1 MGVKNR
7 IVHGAIQDPRLSYT
21 AVENTSRTS
30 MENSSDV
37 SFGIYLAPTTHE
49 LINSRVAG
57 ALLFSNEKESLFTDL

>member
-1 MGVKNR
+1 
-7 IVHGAIQDPRLSYT
+7 
-21 AVENTSRTS
+21 